1 MKMFVLLSGTT
12 CSGKTTIAD
21 TLTEKYGFMRIVT
34 TTSRPKREGEIDGWH
49 YHFVTQAEFD
59 ALKKAD
65 QFLETN
71 KHGNYEYGVGID
83 KFKTMPENRNAVLI
97 VEPNGYKKIKRYLK
111 ANEIKYLGAFVDAD
125 IRSRL
130 NRLIVRADQKLAER
144 LEVMIKV
151 ESHWINEIDQYDML
165 IQNDEAIEG
174 ALAPILDH
182 VQRAGHFNKLA

>member
-1 MKMFVLLSGTT
+1 MFVLLSGTT

-59 ALKKAD
+59 ALKKAG

-83 KFKTMPENRNAVLI
+83 KFQNMPENRNAVLI
-97 VEPNGYKKIKRYLK
+97 IEPNGYKKIKRYLK

-165 IQNDEAIEG
+165 IQNDCSIEG
-174 ALAPILDH
+174 ALMPILDH
-182 VQRAGHFNKLA
+182 VQRAGHFNKIA